1 MFISILLF
9 TASTIFLYLSSKA
22 LLSHIIKFFL
32 RLTHSQST
40 ALNLFFFLLLPGI
53 FLHEFAHILSAEI
66 LRVPTGHLS
75 LKPQLQDNKLK
86 LGSAQ
91 ISSADPFRLTLIGT
105 APFILGTFTLWSLLY
120 FGLNLNPATLSPTN
134 FITQFFQSFSQTPII
149 LLFIVYY
156 LLFTIS
162 NTMFSS
168 VSDLQAAGLPII
180 FILIVFGIFK
190 LTNLNLPIS
199 IISYFSNF
207 LLLISTIFF
216 LTFFLYLI
224 LLFPLKFINK
234 KI

>member
-1 MFISILLF
+1 MLISILLF
-9 TASTIFLYLSSKA
+9 TFSIIFLYLSSQA

-32 RLTHSQST
+32 RLTRSQST

-75 LKPQLQDNKLK
+75 LKPQLKNNQLK

-105 APFILGTFTLWSLLY
+105 APFLLGTFTLWGLLR
-120 FGLNLNPATLSPTN
+120 FGLNLNPATLSPIN
-134 FITQFFQSFSQTPII
+134 LLPQLFQSFSQTPII
-149 LLFIVYY
+149 LLFIIYY

-190 LTNLNLPIS
+190 LANLNLPIS
-199 IISYFSNF
+199 IISYFSSLLF
-207 LLLISTIFF
+207 LVSAIFSLTLF
-216 LTFFLYLI
+216 LNLI
-224 LLFPLKFINK
+224 LLLPLKLINK
-234 KI
+234 KN